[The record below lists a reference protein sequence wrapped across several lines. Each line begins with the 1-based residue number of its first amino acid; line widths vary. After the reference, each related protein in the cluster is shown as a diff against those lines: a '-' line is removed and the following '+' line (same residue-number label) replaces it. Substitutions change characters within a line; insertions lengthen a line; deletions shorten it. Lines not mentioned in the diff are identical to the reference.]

1 VAERYLASPMC
12 RVPLMAVSGTHI
24 IVDSEKKPVKI
35 LCDKATRVYNPLIID

>member
-24 IVDSEKKPVKI
+24 IVDSEKNRLKFSAIKPPGYI
-35 LCDKATRVYNPLIID
+35 TP